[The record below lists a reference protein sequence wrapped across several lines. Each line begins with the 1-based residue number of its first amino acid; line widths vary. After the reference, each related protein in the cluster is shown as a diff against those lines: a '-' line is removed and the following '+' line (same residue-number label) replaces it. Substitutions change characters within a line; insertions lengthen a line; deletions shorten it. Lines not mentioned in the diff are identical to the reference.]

1 MFPTLQGH
9 PMKTAMTLVFSL
21 VCIQSALAQT
31 VETQQDTVTQQT
43 TVKKST
49 SVETLETVKT
59 VTKIAPKAQHSVAIF
74 VLNRGGVKMEAY
86 LPVMEDFVTAQVAG
100 RGFSLIAKE
109 TLLGNRK
116 DAEKGGFNYD
126 DQTILSLSRDVGA
139 DYALVVTL
147 AQLGQITKS
156 IDDERIGLHEK
167 NLVSS
172 LDATFKLI
180 ELKQG
185 AAIKAGMVNAFKVAR
200 ADANAGSKAE
210 IDAVTGGALLTD
222 AATQISDKI
231 ADLAVAGPNKADAG
245 LIEIELN
252 CNVDGFT
259 LPEILKKDN
268 TWVVGT
274 KTASA
279 VANDV
284 VVEVDGIM
292 VGTAGGALSVRPG
305 LHKLRLSRDG
315 YVELSRFVN
324 FIPGQRLNLSL
335 AMTAAMHDR
344 HSQDLLLLQ
353 GLKAGQILTE
363 AEAARLTGMADFYK
377 NSKVSFDL
385 KVDEK
390 KNTDSRKNIEVK
402 KVDD

>member
-1 MFPTLQGH
+1 
-9 PMKTAMTLVFSL
+9 MKTAMTLVFSL
-21 VCIQSALAQT
+21 VCVQSALAQT
-31 VETQQDTVTQQT
+31 AESQQDSTVTQQT

-49 SVETLETVKT
+49 SVETLETVQT
-59 VTKIAPKAQHSVAIF
+59 VTKVAPKAQQSVAIF
-74 VLNRGGVKMEAY
+74 VLNRGGAKMEAY

-109 TLLGNRK
+109 TLMGSRK
-116 DAEKGGFNYD
+116 EAEKGGFNYD

-147 AQLGQITKS
+147 AQLGQITKKL
-156 IDDERIGLHEK
+156 DDPRIGLNEK

-180 ELKQG
+180 ELKKG
-185 AAIKAGMVNAFKVAR
+185 AAIKAGMVNAFKVSR
-200 ADANAGSKAE
+200 ADADAGSVAE

-222 AATQISDKI
+222 AATQISEKI
-231 ADLAVAGPNKADAG
+231 ADLAVATPAKLDSG

-252 CNVDGFT
+252 CSVDGLT
-259 LPEILKKDN
+259 IPEILKKDG
-268 TWVVGT
+268 TWVVGS
-274 KTASA
+274 KTSSA

-292 VGTAGGALSVRPG
+292 VGTAGGSLSVRPG
-305 LHKLRLSRDG
+305 LHKLRLSREG

-335 AMTAAMHDR
+335 AMTPATHAR
-344 HSQDLLLLQ
+344 HAQDLLLLQ

-363 AEAARLTGMADFYK
+363 AEASRLVGLADFYK

-390 KNTDSRKNIEVK
+390 KNSDSRKNIEVK